1 MFGFIGLII
10 LTILLTTILA
20 AILFGTNIIEIKN
33 NWAERRCDPYVM
45 FTAPLYKKSDDTRS
59 STDFAIDN
67 FMFCISSL
75 SNDALSSAFA
85 PIYEALQGFF
95 GTINII
101 QGLMN
106 NFRSY
111 FKQLG
116 SQFESILGDRFHKF
130 ISVFDIF
137 RVGMKKLESAFSRN
151 NAILIAT
158 LFQGMAG
165 YTFIQNFVQFIIK
178 IVIIIIAVLAS
189 LVIFLFFVM
198 FPVIPVILTTIGILT
213 AAGFGAAVGSYTG
226 AFCLHPSTNIILQNG
241 SYKPIYEIKLGDIL
255 TPSIKTYTF
264 QNQVYGILETDGTL
278 TDLYEIDGIKLSGS
292 HRVFEKGKWL
302 LTEDIKRAVKIKQR
316 ADRLYILNTR
326 HHWIA
331 AVTDISNDPLIVS
344 DWEEI
349 STERGQEEWHKYVA
363 VKLGAK
369 IDWSKTAT
377 SIPLISEEVKVHCL
391 NGKRSISSISIGDYV
406 MDDKGE
412 TRVLAVYKGYLGKP
426 VNSMQWLS
434 DGNWIFDGIWK
445 QNNHGAQGG
454 DSNETL
460 GYQIITE
467 SGSFKIQYNSKDL
480 LIRDFTECGIKHIE
494 ECYSILDDYII

>member
-20 AILFGTNIIEIKN
+20 AVLFGTNIIEIKN

-45 FTAPLYKKSDDTRS
+45 FTAPLYKKTDDTRS

-67 FMFCISSL
+67 FMFCINSL

-85 PIYEALQGFF
+85 PIYEALKGFF

-111 FKQLG
+111 FSQLKG
-116 SQFESILGDRFHKF
+116 QFESILGDRFHKF
-130 ISVFDIF
+130 LSVFDIF
-137 RVGMKKLESAFSRN
+137 RVGIKKLESAFLRN
-151 NAILIAT
+151 NAILLAT

-226 AFCLHPSTNIILQNG
+226 AFCLHPSTNIILQDG
-241 SYKPIYEIKLGDIL
+241 SYKSINKIKLGDIL
-255 TPSIKTYTF
+255 TPSFKTHIF
-264 QNQVYGILETDGTL
+264 PNQVYGILQTEGAL
-278 TDLYEIDGIKLSGS
+278 TNLYEIDGIKLSGS
-292 HRVFEKGKWL
+292 HRVLEKGKWL
-302 LTEDIKRAVKIKQR
+302 LAEDIKRALKIKER
-316 ADRLYILNTR
+316 SDRLYILNTR

-331 AVTDISNDPLIVS
+331 AVSDISSDPLIVS
-344 DWEEI
+344 DWEEV
-349 STERGQEEWHKYVA
+349 STERGQDEWYKYVA

-369 IDWSKTAT
+369 IDWSKKAT
-377 SIPLISEEVKVHCL
+377 SIPLIGEEVKVHCL
-391 NGKRSISSISIGDYV
+391 NGKKCVSSISIGDYV
-406 MDDKGE
+406 IDDKGE

-426 VNSMQWLS
+426 VASSQWLS
-434 DGNWIFDGIWK
+434 DGNWIFDGIRK
-445 QNNHGAQGG
+445 QNRHGEQGG

-467 SGSFKIQYNSKDL
+467 SGSFKIQYNNKNI

-494 ECYSILDDYII
+494 GCYSILDDHII